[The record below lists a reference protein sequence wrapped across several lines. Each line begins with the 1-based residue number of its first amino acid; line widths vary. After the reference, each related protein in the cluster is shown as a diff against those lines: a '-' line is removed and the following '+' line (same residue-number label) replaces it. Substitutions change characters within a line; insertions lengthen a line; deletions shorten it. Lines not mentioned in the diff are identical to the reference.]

1 MDESPV
7 PSNECPYPTCIE
19 QFRESYDSSHHLC
32 ILFLYFSGT
41 EWQTDHYNLQE
52 TTVRPFRPS
61 ISNLIKLSA
70 FITAYVILIRSP
82 GYTMSP
88 RLVSMET

>member
-7 PSNECPYPTCIE
+7 PSNKYPYPTCAE
-19 QFRESYDSSHHLC
+19 QSRGSYGSFHHLC

-41 EWQTDHYNLQE
+41 ERQTDRYNLQE

-61 ISNLIKLSA
+61 ISDLIRLLA

>member
-7 PSNECPYPTCIE
+7 PLNECPYPIYIE
-19 QFRESYDSSHHLC
+19 QFRESYNLSHHLC

-41 EWQTDHYNLQE
+41 EWQTDYYNLQE
-52 TTVRPFRPS
+52 TTIRPFQPS

-70 FITAYVILIRSP
+70 FITAYIILIQSL

-88 RLVSMET
+88 HLVSMEI